1 MATQISMMNANLFA
15 LAAKYYND
23 ATQWILIA
31 QANGLKDPFV
41 PGQAVLRIP
50 DNTAPTGGLAVQ

>member
-1 MATQISMMNANLFA
+1 MAMVVTVMNTNLFA

-31 QANGLKDPFV
+31 RANGLSDPFIAGPV
-41 PGQAVLRIP
+41 VLVIP
-50 DNTAPTGGLAVQ
+50 DNTAATGGLPAQ